1 MKSARSR
8 TRTFAG
14 LLIVIL
20 IISLLAACGGSDSQ
34 DSTAPGSVT
43 TSAPTAVATLPL
55 SVATTD
61 PEPTA
66 TEETADEP
74 EESEDTEEPAAPPLD
89 PSALQGEIDALI
101 ADVDG
106 LTAIEIEDPDGT
118 TLATSNAYE
127 QLEAASLYKLAIM
140 VETYRQ
146 RQMGMLTFDD
156 AVVLEPYH
164 FSQGEDVYTEDEI
177 GYTVDVGSLLE
188 SMITLSSNVAATALL
203 EYVGT
208 DNINE
213 TLASLGLTST
223 EIRWYP
229 GPGGSIENDSGRA
242 LLGVSDG
249 RMLADLRADQAFN
262 VTSAADVAAL
272 MRMLLAGEVVDAESS
287 QEMIDLLARQ
297 QINDRLPAYLPEG
310 TEVAHKTGNLDGLM
324 HDAGII
330 FAPAGPVIVVVMT
343 EDVDEWVSTDLI
355 AQIGL
360 LAYQTHE

>member
-1 MKSARSR
+1 MMSARSR
-8 TRTFAG
+8 SRTFAS
-14 LLIVIL
+14 LLLVIL
-20 IISLLAACGGSDSQ
+20 LVSSLTACGGS
-34 DSTAPGSVT
+34 GSSASP
-43 TSAPTAVATLPL
+43 TSSVARTGNPTAVATLPA
-55 SVATTD
+55 SVATIP
-61 PEPTA
+61 PETPP
-66 TEETADEP
+66 TEETA
-74 EESEDTEEPAAPPLD
+74 EEAEAVEETSVPPLD
-89 PSALQGEIDALI
+89 ASALQGE
-101 ADVDG
+101 VDTLLANIGG
-106 LTAIEIEDPDGT
+106 LTAVEIEDPDGT
-118 TLATSNAYE
+118 IIATANAGE
-127 QLEAASLYKLAIM
+127 QMEAASLYKLAIM

-156 AVVLEPYH
+156 AVVLEDYH
-164 FSQGEDVYTEDEI
+164 FSEGGDVYTEDEI

-229 GPGGSIENDSGRA
+229 GPSGSTDNHSDRA
-242 LLGVSDG
+242 LLGVSGG
-249 RMLADLRADQAFN
+249 RMLADLRADEAMN

-272 MRMLLAGEVVDAESS
+272 LRMLLAGEVVDAESS

-297 QINDRLPAYLPEG
+297 QINDRLPAYLPGG

-330 FAPAGPVIVVVMT
+330 FAPTGPVIVVVMT
-343 EDVDEWVSTDLI
+343 EDVDELVSTELI